1 MMSVYDFAR
10 ATILPLDEIDQF
22 IPKSAKVV
30 DLGCGQGVIVKYL
43 ANKAQRNII
52 GVDNNSQRLPKLRT
66 KNLKFELADIKR
78 YNTEGANAVI
88 ISDVLHHLSLTD
100 QNHLLA
106 NIAKKLQSG
115 NRLII
120 KEIDKGEFLRSRM
133 SRFWDFVFY
142 PKDKIY
148 YRSSADFK
156 KFLESLGF
164 KVQVSRPCRLF
175 LGSTTLYL
183 CQKN

>member
-1 MMSVYDFAR
+1 MSVYDSAR
-10 ATILPLDEIDQF
+10 AAILPLFEIDHF
-22 IPKSAKVV
+22 IPNNAKVV
-30 DLGCGQGVIVKYL
+30 DLGCGQGVVDKYL
-43 ANKAQRNII
+43 ANKAQRKIV
-52 GVDNNSQRLPKLRT
+52 GVDNNRQRLPKLRLI
-66 KNLKFELADIKR
+66 NLRFELADIRR
-78 YNTEGANAVI
+78 YNVEGASAVI
-88 ISDVLHHLSLTD
+88 ISDVLHHLSVID
-100 QNHLLA
+100 QNHLLI
-106 NIAKKLQSG
+106 NIAKKLQGG

-120 KEIDKGEFLRSRM
+120 KEIDKNEFLRSRM

-148 YRSSADFK
+148 YRSSTDFK

-175 LGSTTLYL
+175 PGSTTLYL